1 MKMKQKIILFLA
13 AIGVLFSSCSTDYE
27 ILPSAESIILTA
39 DSSTR
44 IIGNDIV
51 FTVTNNQGLNLTE
64 EAVFYV
70 DGTELESNVF
80 NSSQTGNFEV
90 KARYAGVDSEPI
102 TVNFHD
108 GSEINFTKRL
118 LIEDYTGT
126 WCGYCP
132 RVAHAIDLVKDQTD
146 NVVTVAIH
154 RESLNPNSPSYDPYT
169 FDSTEL
175 ENVINIPGY
184 PKGLLNRM
192 TQWSFP
198 EPSNINQAIALTQ
211 GENPKMGLAMTS
223 SVSGN
228 NISLDVNVQFSKNF
242 SGLKLVVYVLENGLI
257 HDQHNYTSYYGG
269 ASILPDFE
277 HNHTLRYCA
286 TNLLGDTIN
295 ASETTTGNIYSRSF
309 TIPMPATVENP
320 ANIEFVAFVI
330 GSDGKAI
337 NVRASLPGVTQD
349 FEIL

>member
-1 MKMKQKIILFLA
+1 MKQQLILFFA
-13 AIGVLFSSCSTDYE
+13 AVGMLFTSCSSDYE

-51 FTVTNNQGLNLTE
+51 FTVTNNEGLDLTQ
-64 EAVFYV
+64 EAVFHV
-70 DGTELESNVF
+70 NGTEIEGNVF
-80 NSSQTGNFEV
+80 NSSETGNFEV
-90 KARYAGVDSEPI
+90 KATYAGVDSESI

-132 RVAHAIDLVKDQTD
+132 RVAHAIDLVKAQTD
-146 NVVTVAIH
+146 NIVTVAIH

-169 FDSTEL
+169 YDSSEL
-175 ENVINIPGY
+175 EDVINIPGY

-198 EPSNINQAIALTQ
+198 EPNNINQAIALTQ
-211 GENPKMGLAMTS
+211 GENPKLGLAMAS

-228 NISLDVNVQFSKNF
+228 TISLDVNVQFSKNF

-277 HNHTLRYCA
+277 HNHTLRSCA
-286 TNLLGDTIN
+286 TNLLGDAISS
-295 ASETTTGNIYSRSF
+295 SETTTGNIYSRSF
-309 TIPMPATVENP
+309 TIPVPATVEN
-320 ANIEFVAFVI
+320 ASNLEFVAFVVDT
-330 GSDGKAI
+330 DGNAI
-337 NVRASLPGVTQD
+337 NVRAALPGDTQD
-349 FEIL
+349 FEFL